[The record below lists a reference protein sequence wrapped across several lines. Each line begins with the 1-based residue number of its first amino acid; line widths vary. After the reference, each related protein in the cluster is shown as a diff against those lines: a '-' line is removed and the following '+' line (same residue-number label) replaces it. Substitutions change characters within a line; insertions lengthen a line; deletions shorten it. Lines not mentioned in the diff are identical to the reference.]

1 MKISKYMTMREAFQ
15 CGDDDKPY
23 IEDGFNCTL
32 TYTKKQILQKQRPET
47 DPCTVFKM
55 VKDSLSDK
63 WQVQKAE
70 PKVLTVEEC
79 FKKYSIRQMEKDF
92 APGRDYFHFGF
103 GDGKGQGRLERDLE
117 VRPVVKAIQ
126 KYQNDD
132 SIEFH
137 ESGIFEALENLK
149 PLNDE

>member
-1 MKISKYMTMREAFQ
+1 MRLHEAIEKAKNGDTCAIPGLDGFIISKEAHRIISPLT
-15 CGDDDKPY
+15 DKPY
-23 IEDGFNCTL
+23 VFCPRDF
-32 TYTKKQILQKQRPET
+32 QRGDWRIIP
-47 DPCTVFKM
+47 
-55 VKDSLSDK
+55 
-63 WQVQKAE
+63 AE
-70 PKVLTVEEC
+70 PKVFTAEESYGEIALAGEDLEFYP
-79 FKKYSIRQMEKDF
+79 FKIIYNFIMKN
-92 APGRDYFHFGF
+92 
-103 GDGKGQGRLERDLE
+103 GRLERDLE